1 MMTFAGPAIHVQE
14 LVKVYR
20 GTGGK
25 PVRALDGLTLEVRQ
39 GEIFGLLG
47 RNGAG
52 KTTLLRVLT
61 TLVPPTSG
69 SARVMGRDVQTH
81 GLDVRRSICAV
92 LQENAVEIFL
102 SVDDNL
108 ATYARFQGVPRA
120 EARRRADRALEVF
133 GLTEYRS
140 QKVIDL
146 SGGLKR
152 RVQVAKVFM
161 ADKPIVFLD
170 EATTGMDP
178 LNKRATLD
186 AIREEALRGR
196 TIFLTTHI
204 LQEAEELC
212 HTIAIIDHGRM
223 VAQGDL
229 RAITALSSHAFDMSI
244 TFDGLTEST
253 LADLRR
259 FPLRKMTAQGN
270 TVDLVVYG
278 QEVSALGIL
287 QALSAGHTII
297 HFEVSGASLEDVFL
311 ELLKDHGATEVGKS
325 AMQGSG
331 GAPGTARNPGGREG
345 RA

>member
-81 GLDVRRSICAV
+81 GLDVRKSICAV

-120 EARRRADRALEVF
+120 EARRRADRALDVF

-244 TFDGLTEST
+244 TFDGVTEST

-259 FPLRKMTAQGN
+259 FPLRKMTVQGN
-270 TVDLVVYG
+270 TIDLVVHG

-287 QALSAGHTII
+287 QALSAGHSII

-311 ELLKDHGATEVGKS
+311 ELLKDHGETGVGQS
-325 AMQGSG
+325 AMDGSG
-331 GAPGTARNPGGREG
+331 GPPGAAGNPGGREG
-345 RA
+345 RT

>member
-1 MMTFAGPAIHVQE
+1 MMTFTGPAIHVQE

-20 GTGGK
+20 GSGGK

-69 SARVMGRDVQTH
+69 SARVMGMDVQTH

-186 AIREEALRGR
+186 AIREEARPRTHHPPDDPHPPGSRGALQHDRDHRSRPDGCAGGSSRNHR
-196 TIFLTTHI
+196 TL
-204 LQEAEELC
+204 
-212 HTIAIIDHGRM
+212 IARVRHVDH
-223 VAQGDL
+223 V
-229 RAITALSSHAFDMSI
+229 
-244 TFDGLTEST
+244 
-253 LADLRR
+253 RR
-259 FPLRKMTAQGN
+259 
-270 TVDLVVYG
+270 
-278 QEVSALGIL
+278 
-287 QALSAGHTII
+287 GH
-297 HFEVSGASLEDVFL
+297 
-311 ELLKDHGATEVGKS
+311 
-325 AMQGSG
+325 
-331 GAPGTARNPGGREG
+331 
-345 RA
+345 

>member
-1 MMTFAGPAIHVQE
+1 MTFTGPAIQVDK

-25 PVRALDGLTLEVRQ
+25 SVRALDGLTLEVGQ
-39 GEIFGLLG
+39 GQIFGLLG

-61 TLVPPTSG
+61 TLIPPTSG
-69 SARVMGRDVQTH
+69 SARVMGLDVQTH

-120 EARRRADRALEVF
+120 EARRRADRALDVF

-186 AIREEALRGR
+186 AIREEAARGR
-196 TIFLTTHI
+196 TILLTTHI

-212 HTIAIIDHGRM
+212 NTIAIIDRGRT
-223 VAQGDL
+223 VAHGDL
-229 RAITALSSHAFDMSI
+229 RAITALSSRAFDMSI
-244 TFDGLTEST
+244 TFSAVTEDT

-259 FPLRKMTAQGN
+259 FPVRRMVVQGT

-278 QEVSALGIL
+278 KEASALDIL
-287 QALSAGHTII
+287 QALSPRHAIL

-311 ELLKDHGATEVGKS
+311 ELLTPDDRPSAGTPGQIDGTPADHAALRE
-325 AMQGSG
+325 
-331 GAPGTARNPGGREG
+331 ARR
-345 RA
+345 